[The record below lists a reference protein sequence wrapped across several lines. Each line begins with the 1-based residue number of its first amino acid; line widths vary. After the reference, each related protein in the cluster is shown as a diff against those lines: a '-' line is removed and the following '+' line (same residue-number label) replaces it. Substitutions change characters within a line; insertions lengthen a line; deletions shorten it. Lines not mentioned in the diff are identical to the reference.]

1 MMYRGIEDII
11 NEAVNYCIRGIINEG
26 LSDTLYHFTSLQAGF
41 SIAKDDI
48 IYLQSAFSK
57 DSDNYDKKRKFY
69 LSCTRIYSSQFGYS
83 KRFSG
88 EGVRI
93 TLDGRKLSERF
104 KGKAINYWNG
114 LNDKYSYYKSARQG
128 DDDILNDYP
137 VRDFKEKNPNAS
149 EEELR
154 NFIKHNYNKGAQS
167 HIDNESEDRLV
178 SYEPYIMNAHEYI
191 KSFDVLIQD
200 IGEDKS
206 KRDMAYGFMITKL
219 GNKIHIFDSLEQ
231 FNNLNGKDINAK
243 VMSEYYS
250 STPYNGD
257 RRMSVIRTDT
267 LVDVVSFIAYS
278 NPEYE
283 GKNFGQSVARL
294 LQKYSLYDYKSLIP
308 KIDDRV
314 RRSHLMDIAG
324 SLDSKRRDLSDNPN
338 SFNSKVL
345 KMLTDYILSI
355 GANSFREACR
365 KKNDAIEYKYA
376 KIYDRIDTQYQR
388 NFLIINNVI
397 VADPSKTLFKDTMRL
412 DDEGIRNL
420 ADTMSY
426 DIFDDIAYS
435 GDESRYS
442 TTSKNHN
449 SLFQYMYKMFRS
461 GTVSQVLEMFRKLG
475 CGEDVMEYNNIEIRQ
490 KSMNY
495 WKASDYYTP
504 KQFRYMT
511 DNKNYD
517 WKKASKIRDEELE
530 TYFPK
535 IKN

>member
-1 MMYRGIEDII
+1 M
-11 NEAVNYCIRGIINEG
+11 
-26 LSDTLYHFTSLQAGF
+26 
-41 SIAKDDI
+41 
-48 IYLQSAFSK
+48 
-57 DSDNYDKKRKFY
+57 
-69 LSCTRIYSSQFGYS
+69 
-83 KRFSG
+83 
-88 EGVRI
+88 
-93 TLDGRKLSERF
+93 
-104 KGKAINYWNG
+104 
-114 LNDKYSYYKSARQG
+114 
-128 DDDILNDYP
+128 
-137 VRDFKEKNPNAS
+137 DFKENNPNAS

-154 NFIKHNYNKGAQS
+154 NFIKHNYNKDAQS

-206 KRDMAYGFMITKL
+206 KRDMAYGFMLTKL
-219 GNKIHIFDSLEQ
+219 GRKIRIFDSLEQ

-243 VMSEYYS
+243 VMNEYYS

-257 RRMSVIRTDT
+257 RRMGVISTYR

-283 GKNFGQSVARL
+283 GKKFGQSVARL

-308 KIDDRV
+308 KIEDRV
-314 RRSHLMDIAG
+314 RRSNLMDIAV
-324 SLDSKRRDLSDNPN
+324 SLDSERRDLSDKPS

-365 KKNDAIEYKYA
+365 KKNNAIEYKYA

-388 NFLIINNVI
+388 NFLIINNEVI

-412 DDEGIRNL
+412 DDEGIKKL

-435 GDESRYS
+435 GDKSKYS
-442 TTSKNHN
+442 TTSKNQN
-449 SLFQYMYKMFRS
+449 SLFQYMYKMFKS
-461 GTVSQVLEMFRKLG
+461 GTVSQVLEMFRNLG
-475 CGEDVMEYNNIEIRQ
+475 CGEDVMEYNNIEIRRE
-490 KSMNY
+490 SMNY
-495 WKASDYYTP
+495 WKASGYYTP
-504 KQFRYMT
+504 KQFRYMM

-517 WKKASKIRDEELE
+517 RKKADKIRDEELE